1 MRESF
6 IFYKSFYESI
16 KQLDETSQ
24 YHIYK
29 AIMEHEFED
38 KEPKL
43 NGVEKAIFVLIEP
56 QLKANKKRYENGC
69 KGGRPK
75 TETKPKQNRNKTK
88 TKPNENE
95 NENVNE
101 NENENENNNVN
112 VNDV

>member
-16 KQLDETSQ
+16 RQLDETSQ

-43 NGVEKAIFVLIEP
+43 NGIEKAIFVLIEP
-56 QLKANKKRYENGC
+56 QLKANKKRY
-69 KGGRPK
+69 
-75 TETKPKQNRNKTK
+75 
-88 TKPNENE
+88 
-95 NENVNE
+95 
-101 NENENENNNVN
+101 
-112 VNDV
+112 